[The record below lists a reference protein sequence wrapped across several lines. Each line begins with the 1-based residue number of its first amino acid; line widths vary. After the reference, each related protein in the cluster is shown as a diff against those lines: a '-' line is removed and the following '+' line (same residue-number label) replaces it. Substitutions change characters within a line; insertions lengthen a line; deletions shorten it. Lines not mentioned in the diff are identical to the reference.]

1 LSKNHHVALIE
12 VAKLSL
18 GSKKNW
24 SFAKEIIHNNSR
36 RLNMSRLTSDEAT
49 PYGKKTQA
57 VGTHFFE
64 RSLHTNA

>member
-24 SFAKEIIHNNSR
+24 SFAKEIIHNSSR
-36 RLNMSRLTSDEAT
+36 PLNMSRLTSDEGT
-49 PYGKKTQA
+49 PYGKKRKQ
-57 VGTHFFE
+57 
-64 RSLHTNA
+64 